1 MDRDGNNDDPPERET
16 LSLAEFLSQGTVQLG
31 DRAVLVVAEAGGGQQ
46 VYPLNRNPTVIGRS
60 NNADLMLPDPT
71 VSDFHAR
78 VIKHSFGY
86 TLEDMGSAEGTFL
99 RDKRVNHA
107 RLISGDTVR
116 LGATLLTFLDE
127 RSNALKD
134 KVATSLAPMRTTTIG
149 LGPGQTIMRDPYSY
163 SPHSYSPQLRSL
175 PAPMP
180 LRDSGERARRLA
192 ESEEGPSLEDV
203 LVKVLR
209 IVRYLRQRAK
219 LIGVM
224 TGIGLML
231 GIVSFKLFPPVRA
244 AYCLVTLHPAPK
256 ANPIDSESRLVAQ
269 TESLQFFA
277 GAERAFKSNESIMAA
292 MKRLGDPNPSENQA
306 EAIGKRLRF
315 ENIGND
321 TYTAEL
327 TPSIFNSR
335 GDWHVRLLDAHIKN
349 YIETEI
355 EKKLKVFVAEVDFLR
370 AQTEQ
375 TEKKLSEIMQETVKF
390 REANSDQILAQ
401 GTLSGNSP
409 ADLDSRR
416 IEVSARID
424 RLTGEVAG
432 IRSQLGRGSA
442 LNQAKA
448 QSATAD
454 REALG
459 TLNRKLAELRAQGFA
474 DGHPDVERLLT
485 EQKALQRTLD
495 EHLHA
500 DVTQFERR
508 SNVAYD
514 GLQSQADLLEAQLRA
529 ARAERGTLEASLRDL
544 RTVSSKSPKVNAR
557 LEELLRM
564 KDEVEKQ
571 HALLFDRL
579 KKAEVQLQLERVSTT
594 SRYEIVIPA
603 RLETA
608 PGRKAFFL
616 RVLLGLGLG
625 LVLAVLFMGISEL
638 RQVFI
643 RIAPKAAAA
652 SLLLLLVTLPL
663 GCAHDDRFLWAAD
676 LPASESASEPAV
688 HPRDSILLE
697 VEKQP
702 TLSGEFVVREDGHYT
717 QPMVGSIR
725 VAGLTPR
732 KIAAEVTAALKGVVI
747 TPVVSV
753 WITKVAPIR
762 VSVVGEVKTPGT
774 YEMTRDRSLL
784 TVLAQAGWI
793 SEFAHSDRVYVVRA
807 GTNERIRFRVREISA
822 ADPVA
827 AHFVLGDSDVVVV
840 E

>member
-1 MDRDGNNDDPPERET
+1 MDHDGNSDDPPERET

-31 DRAVLVVAEAGGGQQ
+31 DRAVLVVAETGAGQQ
-46 VYPLNRNPTVIGRS
+46 IYPLNRNPTIIGRS
-60 NNADLMLPDPT
+60 STADLVLSDPT

-107 RLISGDTVR
+107 RLISGDTIR
-116 LGATLLTFLDE
+116 LGATNLTFHDE
-127 RSNALKD
+127 KSNTGKERLPNAL
-134 KVATSLAPMRTTTIG
+134 VSMRATTRG
-149 LGPGQTIMRDPYSY
+149 LGAAQTILRDPYSY
-163 SPHSYSPQLRSL
+163 SPQLRPL
-175 PAPMP
+175 PMPMP
-180 LRDSGERARRLA
+180 LRDAGARMRRPA
-192 ESEEGPSLEDV
+192 ESEEGPSLEDI
-203 LVKVLR
+203 LVKVVR
-209 IVRYLRQRAK
+209 ATRYLKQRAK

-224 TGIGLML
+224 ASIGIML
-231 GIVSFKLFPPVRA
+231 GIVSFKVFPPVRA
-244 AYCLVTLHPAPK
+244 AHCVVTLHPAPK
-256 ANPIDSESRLVAQ
+256 TNPIDSENHLVAQ
-269 TESLQFFA
+269 ADSLQFFA
-277 GAERAFKSNESIMAA
+277 GAERAFKGSDGIMAA
-292 MKRLGDPNPSENQA
+292 MKRLGDPNPSESQA

-315 ENIGND
+315 ENVGSD

-355 EKKLKVFVAEVDFLR
+355 EKKLKVFVAEVDFLH

-375 TEKKLSEIMQETVKF
+375 AEQKLSEIMQETVKF

-401 GTLSGNSP
+401 GTLSGSSP

-424 RLTGEVAG
+424 RLAGEVAG

-459 TLNRKLAELRAQGFA
+459 TVNRKIAELRAQGFA
-474 DGHPDVERLLT
+474 NGHPDVERLLS
-485 EQKALQRTLD
+485 EQKSLQKTLD

-500 DVTQFERR
+500 DVTQFEKR

-514 GLQSQADLLEAQLRA
+514 SLQGQADLLEAQLKA
-529 ARAERGTLEASLRDL
+529 ARAERGTIEASLRDL

-571 HALLFDRL
+571 HGLLFDRL

-603 RLETA
+603 RLESA
-608 PGRKAFFL
+608 PGRKAFLL
-616 RVLLGLGLG
+616 RVVLGLGFG
-625 LVLAVLFMGISEL
+625 LLLAVLFMAISEL
-638 RQVFI
+638 RKI
-643 RIAPKAAAA
+643 LDRIAQKAAVAGI
-652 SLLLLLVTLPL
+652 LILLVTLPL
-663 GCAHDDRFLWAAD
+663 GCAHDDRFTWASD
-676 LPASESASEPAV
+676 LPASESSTEPTA
-688 HPRDSILLE
+688 HPRDTILLE

-732 KIAAEVTAALKGVVI
+732 QISAAVTAALKEVI
-747 TPVVSV
+747 VTPVVSV

-793 SEFAHSDRVYVVRA
+793 TEFAHSDRVYVVRA
-807 GTNERIRFRVREISA
+807 GTNQRLRFRVREISA

-827 AHFVLGDSDVVVV
+827 AHFVLDDSDVVVV